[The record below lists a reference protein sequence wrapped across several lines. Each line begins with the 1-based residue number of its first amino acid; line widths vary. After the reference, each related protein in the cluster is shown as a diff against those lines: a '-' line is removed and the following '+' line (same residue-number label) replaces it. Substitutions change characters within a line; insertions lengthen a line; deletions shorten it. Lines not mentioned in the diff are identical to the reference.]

1 MNYTL
6 KICYNL
12 RIKSCCHGGKQQN
25 MNSIKLKKI
34 VTVLVVFAVIVGV
47 VAAVF
52 ILLTKDE
59 ATRFDNDGNEIELP
73 DWIVTDHLPKNEYSR
88 PGTKTDDIVGIVV
101 HYVGNPGTS
110 AKANRDYFASLA
122 SSGATYA
129 SSNFIIGLDGEII
142 ECVPLGEVAY
152 CSNNRNSDT
161 VSIECCHPDETG
173 EFTAETYA
181 SLVKLCRWLKD
192 VYDIEADGVIRHYD
206 VTGKQCPLYYV
217 MHEDAWKSFVNEVFA
232 N

>member
-1 MNYTL
+1 
-6 KICYNL
+6 
-12 RIKSCCHGGKQQN
+12 

-34 VTVLVVFAVIVGV
+34 VTALVVFAVIVGV

-52 ILLTKDE
+52 ILLTKGE
-59 ATRFDNDGNEIELP
+59 APRFDNDGNEIELP

-192 VYDIEADGVIRHYD
+192 VYGIEADGVIRHYD

-217 MHEDAWKSFVNEVFA
+217 MHEDAWKSFVNEVFV

>member
-1 MNYTL
+1 MKT
-6 KICYNL
+6 
-12 RIKSCCHGGKQQN
+12 
-25 MNSIKLKKI
+25 IKLKKI
-34 VTVLVVFAVIVGV
+34 VVIFVAVAVVVGII
-47 VAAVF
+47 AAVF
-52 ILLTKDE
+52 VLIAKNDAVRL
-59 ATRFDNDGNEIELP
+59 DNDGNEIKLP

-88 PGTKTDDIVGIVV
+88 PGTETDKIVGIVV

-122 SSGATYA
+122 ASGATYA

-173 EFTAETYA
+173 KFTAETYE
-181 SLVKLCRWLKD
+181 SLIKLCRWLRD
-192 VYDIEADGVIRHYD
+192 VYDIEYDGVIRHYD

-217 MHEDAWKSFVNEVFA
+217 EHEDEWKSFVNEVFA